1 MSRLWNNGRGPTR
14 VGRPRRLSAGAPV
27 RLRRLAA
34 LALLALALPVSGC
47 GSLAKL
53 DFIKRRLPPPYVVE
67 GGVLF
72 QFASPSA
79 RVVQVAGS
87 WPEND
92 WLRGQAENARY
103 DLGRMED
110 SDGDGIWT
118 IVVPIEPGRYQYK
131 FRVDDTN
138 WKEDPNNPQ
147 RVDDGFGGSN
157 SLLIVD

>member
-1 MSRLWNNGRGPTR
+1 MN
-14 VGRPRRLSAGAPV
+14 RPGETARRCSAGIRVVVTLGALCV
-27 RLRRLAA
+27 LAA
-34 LALLALALPVSGC
+34 LTTGC

-53 DFIKRRLPPPYVVE
+53 DFVKRRLPQPHEVP
-67 GGVLF
+67 GGILF

-92 WLRGQAENARY
+92 WLRGQGQTANY
-103 DLGRMED
+103 DLGRMSDE
-110 SDGDGIWT
+110 DGDGVWK
-118 IVVPIEPGRYQYK
+118 IVVELAPGRYQYK
-131 FRVDDTN
+131 FRVDETN